1 MLISANNFY
10 TSVKT
15 IFGIP
20 QDQLKK
26 LIILYSI
33 AHGGIFL
40 ILQSIYWDDWLLWNM
55 NSEII
60 LNTFRQAGSPFNFVG
75 YLHNILLSV
84 GPWFYRV
91 LTFILIFLSGI
102 LLWHILKRSE
112 LVDETSIFLI
122 VLFYL
127 TTPLYIARVAVI
139 DFPYTLC
146 VFLFYFAWFV
156 QGRFRLLSLALYFL
170 SFNTQSLLVFY
181 TLPMLDYLFRENN
194 KFSFGSIL
202 RWGVGKLDFIML
214 PFVWFI
220 IKIIYFKPT
229 GFYKNYNEIYSL
241 LHLIKSPVYQLW
253 DMLNLDVGLVLI
265 GLLFFFFFN
274 TKHIDISFN
283 ERKPKRLLVIATVCL
298 VFALVPYWILGHI
311 PTFREWTS
319 RHQLLM
325 PLGTSF
331 LFAYFI
337 SIINRLDQRKI
348 FVAIFF
354 SVFISINVSN
364 YFDLIIDWKKQNEIA
379 EFLRNSEEVKKSD
392 VILFNDKTKNAL
404 DRLYRNYEWNG
415 LLKLAT
421 GSEMKFGI
429 TKSEYSLYQDGYFD
443 TSFNTHSL
451 ASDHERKINSIL
463 LEIIIQ
469 KGSLKNVFKNNFK
482 FYIFE
487 AKIIN
492 VK

>member
-146 VFLFYFAWFV
+146 VFY
-156 QGRFRLLSLALYFL
+156 
-170 SFNTQSLLVFY
+170 
-181 TLPMLDYLFRENN
+181 
-194 KFSFGSIL
+194 
-202 RWGVGKLDFIML
+202 
-214 PFVWFI
+214 
-220 IKIIYFKPT
+220 
-229 GFYKNYNEIYSL
+229 
-241 LHLIKSPVYQLW
+241 
-253 DMLNLDVGLVLI
+253 
-265 GLLFFFFFN
+265 
-274 TKHIDISFN
+274 
-283 ERKPKRLLVIATVCL
+283 
-298 VFALVPYWILGHI
+298 
-311 PTFREWTS
+311 
-319 RHQLLM
+319 
-325 PLGTSF
+325 
-331 LFAYFI
+331 
-337 SIINRLDQRKI
+337 
-348 FVAIFF
+348 
-354 SVFISINVSN
+354 
-364 YFDLIIDWKKQNEIA
+364 
-379 EFLRNSEEVKKSD
+379 
-392 VILFNDKTKNAL
+392 
-404 DRLYRNYEWNG
+404 
-415 LLKLAT
+415 
-421 GSEMKFGI
+421 
-429 TKSEYSLYQDGYFD
+429 
-443 TSFNTHSL
+443 
-451 ASDHERKINSIL
+451 SIL
-463 LEIIIQ
+463 LGLC
-469 KGSLKNVFKNNFK
+469 KADFGS
-482 FYIFE
+482 YH
-487 AKIIN
+487 
-492 VK
+492 